1 MGLGGD
7 THRIK
12 SFYWRIDHI
21 SVDRES
27 TKFRRVFETNSCVHV
42 G

>member
-7 THRIK
+7 THQIK
-12 SFYWRIDHI
+12 SFYWGIDHI

-27 TKFRRVFETNSCVHV
+27 TMIRRIFETNSSFHV
-42 G
+42 R